1 MANRVG
7 GFIILGIE
15 ENKNE
20 YYLFCYKILSDD
32 NNKLDFIKNGT
43 HK

>member
-1 MANRVG
+1 MADRVG

-15 ENKNE
+15 KIKMNTI
-20 YYLFCYKILSDD
+20 YFVIKILSDN